1 MNPDKTF
8 SCNKNGGNF
17 SERVENTVGKREIAL
32 CEQFLL
38 FHSNGIFKRLAL
50 QTHKNR
56 GLSEK
61 ELKKKHLLESS
72 KQLLTQCFQCCL
84 FITTPTEAS

>member
-17 SERVENTVGKREIAL
+17 SERVENTVGKRENYL

-61 ELKKKHLLESS
+61 ELKKTLVGIFEAITYSVLPV
-72 KQLLTQCFQCCL
+72 L
-84 FITTPTEAS
+84 FVYYHTY